1 MIFDRAKYIILN
13 IVYNFLVMTKKTTT
27 MIELPQLPY
36 KRDALEPHI
45 SHRTIEFHYGQ
56 HHTAYVKN
64 LNNLIEGSRYENM
77 KLEEIIK
84 NSEGTI
90 FNNAAQVWNHTFYW
104 RCMTPNKG
112 IMPQALLMEAINR
125 DFGSFENFKYMF
137 IKQAATLFG
146 SGWLWLVQDN
156 NGILS
161 LLQTSN
167 AETPLTNENLKP
179 LLTCDVWEHA
189 YYLDQQNQRLAYL
202 NEFWQI
208 INWNFVERNM

>member
-1 MIFDRAKYIILN
+1 
-13 IVYNFLVMTKKTTT
+13 